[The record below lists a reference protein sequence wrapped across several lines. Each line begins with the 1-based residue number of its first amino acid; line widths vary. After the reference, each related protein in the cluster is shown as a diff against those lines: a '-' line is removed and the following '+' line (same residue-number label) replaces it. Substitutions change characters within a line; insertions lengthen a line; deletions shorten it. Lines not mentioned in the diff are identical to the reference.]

1 MGKTITK
8 KTNLKEFIKTVK
20 SEPCRVFWWTAI
32 RINLDEF
39 TCTEP
44 AKEKTVCKF
53 NDWHYATIDE
63 YGFVRFYFKNDID
76 YIKLADLR
84 ATCDELEKQ
93 RENAKD
99 LDLKDELDY
108 TITKLEEDIRFASRE
123 FYPDRYKVDTRG
135 YAKEFVLQM
144 QQENRSGASVWKVRW
159 LLGVPFTGKNTDIV
173 DNRPAFKWV
182 RVDARW

>member
-1 MGKTITK
+1 MEMEKTK
-8 KTNLKEFIKTVK
+8 KTNLRDFMKTVK
-20 SEPCRVFWWTAI
+20 AEPCGVFGGTPTK
-32 RINLDEF
+32 INLDEF
-39 TCTEP
+39 VCTEP

-53 NDWHYATIDE
+53 NDGHYATIDE

-108 TITKLEEDIRFASRE
+108 TITKVEEDIRFASRE
-123 FYPDRYKVDTRG
+123 YYQDRYKVDTKG

-144 QQENRSGASVWKVRW
+144 QQENRAGSSVWKVRRQ
-159 LLGVPFTGKNTDIV
+159 LGAPMTGKNTDIV
-173 DNRPAFKWV
+173 DNRPAFNWV
-182 RVDARW
+182 WIDTR